1 MALPR
6 KYGSGAIAWMTQHR
20 VAANLLMLLFI
31 IGGFIVV
38 GNIKQEVFPEFESDI
53 IRVEVA
59 YPGASP
65 EEVERGIVLALED
78 AISHLDGIKE
88 VNSVADEGMALVL
101 VEVSPGFD
109 VQRLAQNAQQ
119 EINRI
124 TTLPLDAE
132 KPLVKVMA
140 RKRQVLS
147 LALYGQA
154 EPKVLH
160 ALAEQ
165 FREHLLQDPIINS
178 VELEGVRPLEISIE
192 ISQENLRRYRLTLAE
207 IAQRL
212 QKASVDLPG
221 GSVKAE
227 MGEILI
233 RMKDRK
239 DYGRQFANIPIITA
253 ANGSQ
258 VLLGDIATIK
268 DGYSDTGYVAAYNQ
282 QPAVMV
288 QVYSTGKQTPIEV
301 SEAVK
306 ARIDSIRAIL
316 PQGVNTDIRLDSSKQ
331 YSERIGLLVSDSLEG
346 LALVFLAL
354 VLFLEFRFAFWVV
367 MEIPTAFLGSFL
379 VLPLMGVTINM
390 VSLFA
395 FMIAIGIVV
404 DDAIVIGENIYDQ
417 RRKGLPP
424 LQAAIEGTRTLAMPV
439 TFGVLI
445 NIVAFVPLYFM
456 PGDVG
461 KTFIMI
467 PSVIL
472 CVFII
477 SIIESL
483 YILPNH
489 LVGHVEQKSAK
500 QHWLAERQQQ
510 FSAAFEHWVQ
520 YRYGAFL
527 DWILRHRYLTIVIA
541 LVMLLMTL
549 SYIFSGRMGM
559 SAFPKTESDFAK
571 VTVTMPYGT
580 PAEKTA
586 AIVDRI
592 IGGAKQT
599 IKSINRGDE
608 LIQGIFSEV
617 GKNGERH
624 KGEIRAYLAPPEIRE
639 DIISTEEFNQ
649 LWRKTIGDFVGVES
663 VWFESDAGGPGSGAS
678 ITVEF
683 NHADLAILEQASKEL
698 AQVLRGYPIAKD
710 VNDGFSPGKQQLDF
724 SILPEGRS
732 LGLTA
737 ENVARQVRNA
747 FYGVEVLRQ
756 QRGRNEIKVMVRLPQ
771 NERIRQS
778 DVENLLIWTSTGKE
792 VPIHE
797 VVSIK
802 PGRAYTEIDRHNG
815 RRNVQVTAN
824 VIPKSKAREI
834 LNDLESNILPQL
846 LMKYP
851 GLQYSFEGQEAAVA
865 ESVGSLKIS
874 FFFAVLTIYCLL
886 AILFQSYA
894 LPLIVIVSI
903 PFGVIG
909 AAFGHY
915 LLGYNLTIISLLGI
929 VSLSGVAVNDALVL
943 IDHVVTL
950 SQKSQSS
957 AIELI
962 KKAATQ
968 RFRPILLTTMTTFGG
983 MMPMIFETSRQARF
997 LIPMAISI
1005 GFGILFTTLITLVLI
1020 PSLYVVIEDIQKL
1033 WQKHRG
1039 G

>member
-1 MALPR
+1 MGLSN
-6 KYGSGAIAWMTQHR
+6 KYANGAIAWMTRHG
-20 VAANLLMLLFI
+20 VAANLLMLICIF
-31 IGGFIVV
+31 GGLIAV
-38 GNIKQEVFPEFESDI
+38 GNIKQEVFPEFQSDI
-53 IRVEVA
+53 VRIEVA

-65 EEVERGIVLALED
+65 EEVESGIVLAVED
-78 AISHLDGIKE
+78 AISDLDGIKE
-88 VNSVADEGMALVL
+88 VNSIADEGMGLVL
-101 VEVSPGFD
+101 VEAVSGVD

-124 TTLPLDAE
+124 NSFPLDAE
-132 KPLVKVMA
+132 KPIVKVMA
-140 RKRQVLS
+140 RKRQVIS
-147 LALYGQA
+147 LVLYGQA
-154 EPKVLH
+154 EASVLH

-165 FREHLLQDPIINS
+165 FREHLLQDPNITS

-192 ISQENLRRYRLTLAE
+192 ISQENLRRYHLTLAE
-207 IAQRL
+207 VAQRL

-233 RMKDRK
+233 RMKARK
-239 DYGRQFANIPIITA
+239 DYGRQFAKIPIITA
-253 ANGSQ
+253 SNGSE

-268 DGYSDTGYVAAYNQ
+268 DGYSNTGYAASYNQ

-288 QVYSTGKQTPIEV
+288 QVYSTGKQTPIQV

-306 ARIDSIRAIL
+306 ARIESIKSVL
-316 PQGVNTDIRLDSSKQ
+316 PQGVKADIRLDSSKQ
-331 YSERIGLLVSDSLEG
+331 YGERVGLLVSDSLEG

-379 VLPLMGVTINM
+379 ILPLMGVTINM

-404 DDAIVIGENIYDQ
+404 DDAIVIGENIYDH
-417 RRKGLPP
+417 RRKGMSP
-424 LQAAIEGTRTLAMPV
+424 LQAAIEGTRSLAMPV

-445 NIVAFVPLYFM
+445 NMVAFVPLYFM

-472 CVFII
+472 CVFTI

-489 LVGHVEQKSAK
+489 LVGHVDKKPAK
-500 QHWLAERQQQ
+500 QHWLVERQQR
-510 FSAAFEHWVQ
+510 FSNAFEHWVQ
-520 YRYGAFL
+520 DSYGSFL
-527 DWILRHRYLTIVIA
+527 KWILYHRYLTIVIA
-541 LVMLLMTL
+541 LVMLVMTL
-549 SYIFSGRMGM
+549 SYILSGRMGM

-580 PAEKTA
+580 SEEKTA
-586 AIVDRI
+586 AIVGKI
-592 IGGAKQT
+592 IAGAQQT
-599 IKSINRGDE
+599 AKTINRGDE

-639 DIISTEEFNQ
+639 GIISTEEFNQ
-649 LWRKTIGDFVGVES
+649 RWRQAIGDFVGVDS

-678 ITVEF
+678 VTVEF
-683 NHADLAILEQASKEL
+683 NHSDLGVLEKASKEL
-698 AQVLRGYPIAKD
+698 AEVLRGYPIAKD
-710 VNDGFSPGKQQLDF
+710 VDDGFSPGKQQLDF
-724 SILPEGRS
+724 TLLPEGRS

-737 ENVARQVRNA
+737 ESVARQVRNA
-747 FYGVEVLRQ
+747 FYGAEVLRQ
-756 QRGRNEIKVMVRLPQ
+756 QRGRNEIKVMVRLPES
-771 NERIRQS
+771 ERIRQS
-778 DVENLLIWTSTGKE
+778 DVGSLLIWTNSGKE
-792 VPIHE
+792 VPINE

-802 PGRAYTEIDRHNG
+802 LGRAYTEIDRHNG
-815 RRNVQVTAN
+815 RRNIQVTAN

-834 LNDLESNILPQL
+834 LNDLEANVLPKFL
-846 LMKYP
+846 EKYP
-851 GLQYSFEGQEAAVA
+851 GLQYGFEGQEAAVA
-865 ESVGSLKIS
+865 ESVSSLKIS

-886 AILFQSYA
+886 AILFESYS
-894 LPLIVIVSI
+894 LPLIVVVSI
-903 PFGVIG
+903 PFGIIG
-909 AAFGHY
+909 AAFGHF

-950 SQKSQSS
+950 SKSSHQP
-957 AIELI
+957 AIDQI
-962 KKAATQ
+962 RIAAMQ

-1020 PSLYVVIEDIQKL
+1020 PSLYVVIEDVQNL
-1033 WQKHRG
+1033 WRKIRG
-1039 G
+1039 